1 MQNLFEEKKNTT
13 VQEKEIISIWINT
26 IWKQQLKEIF
36 NQRTSIISKRLNVVL
51 TEEDIQN
58 IQNNVWEMYNF
69 HLTKLSPSLQV
80 DFKHSD
86 KLYFNIKK
94 DKQGN
99 VMIKNYHNLK
109 IETKNLYKLKVEL
122 KKQLISDYSI
132 AVKYCTLGYLAQKEK
147 KKSYE

>member
-1 MQNLFEEKKNTT
+1 MKNLFEEKKNTT
-13 VQEKEIISIWINT
+13 GQEKEIISIWVNT

-99 VMIKNYHNLK
+99 FMIKNYHNLK
-109 IETKNLYKLKVEL
+109 IETNNLYKLKVEL
-122 KKQLISDYSI
+122 KKQLILDYSI

>member
-1 MQNLFEEKKNTT
+1 MKNLFEEKKNTT
-13 VQEKEIISIWINT
+13 GKEKEIISIWVNT

-99 VMIKNYHNLK
+99 FMIKNYHNLK
-109 IETKNLYKLKVEL
+109 IETNNLYKLKVEL

>member
-80 DFKHSD
+80 DFKNSD

-99 VMIKNYHNLK
+99 FMIKKYHNLK
-109 IETKNLYKLKVEL
+109 IETNNLYKLKVEL

>member
-1 MQNLFEEKKNTT
+1 
-13 VQEKEIISIWINT
+13 
-26 IWKQQLKEIF
+26 
-36 NQRTSIISKRLNVVL
+36 
-51 TEEDIQN
+51 
-58 IQNNVWEMYNF
+58 MYNF

-99 VMIKNYHNLK
+99 FMIRNYHNLK
-109 IETKNLYKLKVEL
+109 LETDNLYKFKVEL

-132 AVKYCTLGYLAQKEK
+132 AVKYCILGYLAQKEK

>member
-109 IETKNLYKLKVEL
+109 IETNNLYKLKVEL

>member
-13 VQEKEIISIWINT
+13 VQEKEIISIWINK

-80 DFKHSD
+80 DFKNSD

-99 VMIKNYHNLK
+99 FMIKNYHNLK
-109 IETKNLYKLKVEL
+109 IETNNLYKLKVEL

>member
-13 VQEKEIISIWINT
+13 VQEKEIISIWVNT

-51 TEEDIQN
+51 TEEDVQN

-99 VMIKNYHNLK
+99 FMIKNYHNLK
-109 IETKNLYKLKVEL
+109 IETNNLYKLKVEL

>member
-1 MQNLFEEKKNTT
+1 MKNLFEEKKNTT

-99 VMIKNYHNLK
+99 FMIKNYHNLK
-109 IETKNLYKLKVEL
+109 IETNNLYKLKVEL

>member
-80 DFKHSD
+80 DFKNSD

-99 VMIKNYHNLK
+99 FMIKNYHNLK
-109 IETKNLYKLKVEL
+109 IETNNLYKLKVEL

>member
-13 VQEKEIISIWINT
+13 VQGKEIISIWINT

-99 VMIKNYHNLK
+99 FMIKNYHNLK
-109 IETKNLYKLKVEL
+109 IETNNLYKLKVEL

>member
-1 MQNLFEEKKNTT
+1 MKNLFEEKKNTT
-13 VQEKEIISIWINT
+13 GQEKEIISIWVNT

-99 VMIKNYHNLK
+99 FMIKNYHNLK
-109 IETKNLYKLKVEL
+109 IETNNLYKLKVEL

>member
-58 IQNNVWEMYNF
+58 IQNKVWEMYNF

-80 DFKHSD
+80 DFKNSD

-99 VMIKNYHNLK
+99 FMIKNYHNLK
-109 IETKNLYKLKVEL
+109 IETNNLYKLKVEL

>member
-94 DKQGN
+94 T
-99 VMIKNYHNLK
+99 NYSFFILRSSFSYSLLK
-109 IETKNLYKLKVEL
+109 RKVL
-122 KKQLISDYSI
+122 RS
-132 AVKYCTLGYLAQKEK
+132 
-147 KKSYE
+147 

>member
-69 HLTKLSPSLQV
+69 HLIKLSPSLQV
-80 DFKHSD
+80 DFKNSD

-99 VMIKNYHNLK
+99 FMIKNYHNLK
-109 IETKNLYKLKVEL
+109 IETNNLYKLKVEL

>member
-13 VQEKEIISIWINT
+13 VQEKEIISIWVNT

-99 VMIKNYHNLK
+99 FMIKNYHNLK
-109 IETKNLYKLKVEL
+109 IETNNLYKLKVEL

>member
-99 VMIKNYHNLK
+99 FMIKNYHNLK
-109 IETKNLYKLKVEL
+109 IETNNLYKLKVEL

>member
-51 TEEDIQN
+51 TEENIQN

-99 VMIKNYHNLK
+99 FMIKNYHNLK
-109 IETKNLYKLKVEL
+109 IETNNLYKLKVEL

>member
-1 MQNLFEEKKNTT
+1 MKNLFEEKKNTT
-13 VQEKEIISIWINT
+13 GQEKEIISIWINT

-99 VMIKNYHNLK
+99 FMIKNYHNLK
-109 IETKNLYKLKVEL
+109 IETNNLYKLKVEL

>member
-1 MQNLFEEKKNTT
+1 MKNLFEEKKNTT
-13 VQEKEIISIWINT
+13 GQEKEIISISVNT

-99 VMIKNYHNLK
+99 FMIKNYHNLK
-109 IETKNLYKLKVEL
+109 IETNSLYKLKVEL

>member
-1 MQNLFEEKKNTT
+1 MKNLFEEKKNTT
-13 VQEKEIISIWINT
+13 GKEKEIISIWVNT

-36 NQRTSIISKRLNVVL
+36 NQRTSIVSKRLNVVL

-99 VMIKNYHNLK
+99 FMIKNYHNLK
-109 IETKNLYKLKVEL
+109 IETNNLYKLKVEL

>member
-99 VMIKNYHNLK
+99 FMIKSYHNLK
-109 IETKNLYKLKVEL
+109 IETNNLYKLKVEL

>member
-13 VQEKEIISIWINT
+13 VQEKEIISIWINK

-99 VMIKNYHNLK
+99 FMIKNYHNLK
-109 IETKNLYKLKVEL
+109 IETNNLYKLKVEL

>member
-13 VQEKEIISIWINT
+13 VKEKEIISIWVNT

-99 VMIKNYHNLK
+99 FMIKNYHNLK
-109 IETKNLYKLKVEL
+109 IETNNLYKLKVEL

>member
-13 VQEKEIISIWINT
+13 GQEKEIISIWVNT

-99 VMIKNYHNLK
+99 FMIKNYHNLK
-109 IETKNLYKLKVEL
+109 IETNNLYKLKVEF

>member
-1 MQNLFEEKKNTT
+1 MKNLFEEKKNTT
-13 VQEKEIISIWINT
+13 GQEKEIISISVNT

-99 VMIKNYHNLK
+99 FMIKNYHNLK
-109 IETKNLYKLKVEL
+109 IETNNLYKLKVEL

>member
-13 VQEKEIISIWINT
+13 VQEKEIISIRINT

-99 VMIKNYHNLK
+99 FMIKNYHNLK
-109 IETKNLYKLKVEL
+109 IETNNLYKLKVEL